1 MQKNISGTLLSFNT
15 MPNFLKP
22 MIKKISKNNFKEQV
36 IGNKNLSLVKFKT
49 EWSGACQIIHPM
61 YEELSK
67 SYEGQVDFFCI
78 DADTEKELYRQLG
91 VNEIPTILFIKSGEM
106 IDHAVG
112 LVSKNIL
119 IAKIENALSN

>member
-1 MQKNISGTLLSFNT
+1 
-15 MPNFLKP
+15 

-67 SYEGQVDFFCI
+67 SYEGQADFFCI